1 MGATTVGV
9 AVVSSAATTAAVS
22 ATNTSMNA
30 EGDMF
35 KQSADISKQTAKDTT
50 SKESLENMAIAG
62 TTAALTFGITQ
73 GVSELTNSAN
83 AANTTS
89 AANGS
94 NGINSAT
101 QISAIDP
108 NLTTLNLDGFPATS
122 LASSGI
128 NNSTTLTSR
137 FLTALQNSSIQTISA
152 SAAQSTIKGDS
163 FSEAFKNQLTNIII
177 NAAGEIVANE
187 IGTSYKTGEINKTT
201 QLTAHAALGCAMAAA
216 GSNNCAA
223 GAASGVI
230 GETFGELMYYNGNGL
245 NKQNTIAVSQV
256 IGALTAA
263 AIVGPDDG
271 DSVFAGSQIGRNAV
285 ENNTLYINKETQEII
300 ATDKENDH
308 KIILVDEKESNNIKN
323 QNKLLLFND
332 RFSEQLIVEDSAAYY
347 SNTNITFEN
356 YMNDDE
362 LTQKYFT
369 GPNNSVAVVSADYQN
384 ETNGQLYNLTNRE
397 DFYQLSLLTGL
408 SGLEYS
414 RQVSNILFN
423 DYNDITN
430 SNMNYANLN
439 NLLNTNNN
447 PLLHFTNNYNNNQLN
462 TNMTPNNKT
471 NIFFQNGMDNN
482 FQTSLASANLVSA
495 LTGRPV
501 GLIVNNTA
509 NITNDIYE
517 YLPTELVLRD
527 ALNSEIYQ
535 RLDNYNLARNQNS
548 LILTHSAGNND
559 IMKASQTLQLTN
571 TALNNTINV
580 MSIGSPI
587 SYNKLNE
594 QLLPSGISLLG
605 QYNNWKDPVTHSKVW
620 GTVAV
625 GSLAVG
631 LTTGVIY
638 GTTTGVSIGANMA
651 ATGTGLEALFTGV
664 IGGAVGGAPAATG
677 YSLLKLQHPFEKYY
691 NNNFNNLKTDIKNWA
706 EQNPV
711 R

>member
-223 GAASGVI
+223 GAASGIAAEII
-230 GETFGELMYYNGNGL
+230 GQSLKNNTNLTDTQIINSGKLTGAITSTF
-245 NKQNTIAVSQV
+245 
-256 IGALTAA
+256 
-263 AIVGPDDG
+263 IVGPDDG
-271 DSVFAGSQIGRNAV
+271 DSVFAGAEVGRNAV
-285 ENNTLYINKETQEII
+285 ANNLTMVISG
-300 ATDKENDH
+300 TDKNQKHSSSKDLDQKFRIDVEETF
-308 KIILVDEKESNNIKN
+308 DEKLTEFEWSGGNTKEA
-323 QNKLLLFND
+323 
-332 RFSEQLIVEDSAAYY
+332 RSEAA
-347 SNTNITFEN
+347 
-356 YMNDDE
+356 D
-362 LTQKYFT
+362 
-369 GPNNSVAVVSADYQN
+369 
-384 ETNGQLYNLTNRE
+384 
-397 DFYQLSLLTGL
+397 
-408 SGLEYS
+408 
-414 RQVSNILFN
+414 
-423 DYNDITN
+423 
-430 SNMNYANLN
+430 NLN
-439 NLLNTNNN
+439 NIISLHQFKPGEKLNLVGFSHGGNIIKEFTQLYYGDKKIDNIALLG
-447 PLLHFTNNYNNNQLN
+447 
-462 TNMTPNNKT
+462 TPNRSDYYIDFSDIVPNTMNKINIYDLRDGVQSRGYIDGSVYRGIVT
-471 NIFFQNGMDNN
+471 VPHNIQTLNGFLNIF
-482 FQTSLASANLVSA
+482 V
-495 LTGRPV
+495 
-501 GLIVNNTA
+501 
-509 NITNDIYE
+509 
-517 YLPTELVLRD
+517 
-527 ALNSEIYQ
+527 
-535 RLDNYNLARNQNS
+535 NQNS
-548 LILTHSAGNND
+548 GSIDNH
-559 IMKASQTLQLTN
+559 
-571 TALNNTINV
+571 LN
-580 MSIGSPI
+580 
-587 SYNKLNE
+587 
-594 QLLPSGISLLG
+594 LPSFPIWNENVKPIL
-605 QYNNWKDPVTHSKVW
+605 
-620 GTVAV
+620 
-625 GSLAVG
+625 
-631 LTTGVIY
+631 
-638 GTTTGVSIGANMA
+638 
-651 ATGTGLEALFTGV
+651 
-664 IGGAVGGAPAATG
+664 
-677 YSLLKLQHPFEKYY
+677 
-691 NNNFNNLKTDIKNWA
+691 IK
-706 EQNPV
+706 
-711 R
+711 